1 MLTAA
6 AELGCLI
13 ETASTAAL
21 RLDRLHGIVRIV
33 VYSTHRHQHTIRIT
47 HKYAQPACQSIHA
60 MKMRS

>member
-6 AELGCLI
+6 AELGCPI

-33 VYSTHRHQHTIRIT
+33 VYSTHRQQHTIRIT
-47 HKYAQPACQSIHA
+47 HTHSLPVNQF
-60 MKMRS
+60 MR

>member
-6 AELGCLI
+6 AELGCPI

-33 VYSTHRHQHTIRIT
+33 VYSTHRQQHTIRVRT
-47 HKYAQPACQSIHA
+47 ACLSIHA